1 MKSLAIFLLSVF
13 FPIFLFAG
21 EYGFLRVTVL
31 EGNLSHSTLVGLKI
45 NGKLVASFSHATT
58 TAVLVE
64 VEGSTLAAGTSTP
77 LSSDYTSL
85 QKGCV
90 FSFRIDFSMDK
101 ASWIS
106 LGTFEAPTNLV
117 NVSLPLGL
125 CDGSLCSVDSTI
137 QKKLREIENKKW
149 KQQAEAVRQWL
160 EQAIKNEQREMEA
173 LKQSVEA
180 ERAEAAVT
188 PLPAIEVDLDKMV
201 HDMRSELDQP
211 VAIETPKPDTSLDF
225 DAALVRAI
233 DNGSI
238 NKVIEQNAREQNF
251 LQMCSNSDA
260 TTQYI
265 CSKYGGMGW
274 IGAAAEAIAISLASN
289 PNQAASDLEQR
300 ILDPTVRASLGT
312 AIEKRTEMRLR
323 IEKVI
328 EAKRSEAMWA
338 EIKTASRVGIA
349 FSPVNDVVDFCEAM
363 TGKMM
368 CLPSGEALTRPE
380 RFMAVLGMIAGN
392 RMMWEG
398 LAEEAKIALL
408 GDRAAVESMEASG
421 KLIDKIGASKF
432 AEVLEM
438 PKGLRPSPESY
449 LPKKYIEAHLAKF
462 DDGASFL
469 IPKDYLDKY
478 GRQSIGFPDN
488 TQFAMPKK
496 EVDEIIER
504 TGGALGLI
512 EKELG
517 LPAGSWQGKE
527 ISRIDSPKPRE
538 YGLRLPSGNEA
549 GANEQWFPGGR
560 VPGGQSEAVLN
571 NIPWGSYVERGIDL

>member
-149 KQQAEAVRQWL
+149 KQQVEAVRQWL

-265 CSKYGGMGW
+265 CSK
-274 IGAAAEAIAISLASN
+274 
-289 PNQAASDLEQR
+289 
-300 ILDPTVRASLGT
+300 
-312 AIEKRTEMRLR
+312 
-323 IEKVI
+323 
-328 EAKRSEAMWA
+328 
-338 EIKTASRVGIA
+338 
-349 FSPVNDVVDFCEAM
+349 
-363 TGKMM
+363 
-368 CLPSGEALTRPE
+368 
-380 RFMAVLGMIAGN
+380 
-392 RMMWEG
+392 
-398 LAEEAKIALL
+398 
-408 GDRAAVESMEASG
+408 
-421 KLIDKIGASKF
+421 
-432 AEVLEM
+432 
-438 PKGLRPSPESY
+438 
-449 LPKKYIEAHLAKF
+449 
-462 DDGASFL
+462 
-469 IPKDYLDKY
+469 
-478 GRQSIGFPDN
+478 
-488 TQFAMPKK
+488 
-496 EVDEIIER
+496 
-504 TGGALGLI
+504 
-512 EKELG
+512 
-517 LPAGSWQGKE
+517 
-527 ISRIDSPKPRE
+527 
-538 YGLRLPSGNEA
+538 
-549 GANEQWFPGGR
+549 
-560 VPGGQSEAVLN
+560 
-571 NIPWGSYVERGIDL
+571 